1 MLFIESERLKMTPLT
16 HELLQL
22 LHTDRSA
29 MERALGLN
37 ISNPQIS
44 DFYKKEIED
53 AMINFWLPKTL
64 ANPEAYKWYT
74 DWEIILKSTN
84 TAIGGMGFNGE
95 PNENGEAEIGYMI
108 DQQHQNKG
116 YATEALQLLIKW
128 AFTQDAVKAIIVHTY
143 ADNLPSLKILAKC
156 GFEEMGKD
164 DNGLMIFKLF
174 IKQG

>member
-1 MLFIESERLKMTPLT
+1 MFFIESARLKMTPLT

-22 LHTDRSA
+22 LHANRPT
-29 MERALGLN
+29 MEAALGLN
-37 ISNPQIS
+37 ISAQQINEL
-44 DFYKKEIED
+44 YLKEIDD
-53 AMINFWLPKTL
+53 AMVNFWLPKTL
-64 ANPEAYKWYT
+64 EHPEAYQWYT

-108 DQQHQNKG
+108 DQQHHNKG

-128 AFTQDAVKAIIVHTY
+128 AFTHDAVKAIIVHTY
-143 ADNLPSLKILAKC
+143 ADNLPSVKILNKC

-164 DNGLMIFKLF
+164 DQNLFTFKLNKA
-174 IKQG
+174 IY